1 MKSSKTQKKK
11 SMGTLKRLK
20 TLKTLKTFKKS
31 RFAKFKLSKSIL
43 SKRSTQ
49 KAIKKYLSKNEND
62 YEKYGEMLNHFKL
75 FFKAVIDIDNK
86 DLTAEEREKYDIK
99 KDKILDK
106 LETIEN
112 KESIIKHIQ
121 QTSPDIY
128 ETIGI
133 TNDKIPYLELIDV
146 YYKVLKTLDEILET
160 QDNNNLRSEATMIQ
174 ADILDN
180 LVNSFIKNKKKKIDT
195 IDDDLLDMFRGMAVK
210 TDIDDLENMFA
221 TMKVEV

>member
-1 MKSSKTQKKK
+1 MKSSKTQKKSYKTK
-11 SMGTLKRLK
+11 SMGTFKRF
-20 TLKTLKTFKKS
+20 KTFKTSK
-31 RFAKFKLSKSIL
+31 FAKFKVSRSIL

-75 FFKAVIDIDNK
+75 FFKAVINIDNK
-86 DLTAEEREKYDIK
+86 DLNAGEREKYDIK

-112 KESIIKHIQ
+112 KQSIIKHIKE
-121 QTSPDIY
+121 TSPDIY

-133 TNDKIPYLELIDV
+133 TIDKIPYLDLIDV

-160 QDNNNLRSEATMIQ
+160 EDNASLRSEATMIQ

-180 LVNSFIKNKKKKIDT
+180 LVNSFIKNKKKKINT

-210 TDIDDLENMFA
+210 TDIDDLENLFL
-221 TMKVEV
+221 TMKVDPEN

>member
-1 MKSSKTQKKK
+1 MKSSKTLKK
-11 SMGTLKRLK
+11 SSKTKTMG
-20 TLKTLKTFKKS
+20 TFKKFK
-31 RFAKFKLSKSIL
+31 FAKFKLSRSIL

-75 FFKAVIDIDNK
+75 FFKGVIDIDNK
-86 DLTAEEREKYDIK
+86 EHSHKYDIK

-112 KESIIKHIQ
+112 KEPIIKHIKE
-121 QTSPDIY
+121 TSPDIY

-133 TNDKIPYLELIDV
+133 TIDKIPYLELIDV

-160 QDNNNLRSEATMIQ
+160 EDNNNLRSEATMIQ

-180 LVNSFIKNKKKKIDT
+180 LVNSFIKNKKKK
-195 IDDDLLDMFRGMAVK
+195 
-210 TDIDDLENMFA
+210 
-221 TMKVEV
+221 

>member
-1 MKSSKTQKKK
+1 MKSSKTQKKSYKTK
-11 SMGTLKRLK
+11 SMGTFK
-20 TLKTLKTFKKS
+20 TSK
-31 RFAKFKLSKSIL
+31 FAKFKLSRSIL

-75 FFKAVIDIDNK
+75 FFKGVIDIDNK
-86 DLTAEEREKYDIK
+86 EHSHKYDIK

-112 KESIIKHIQ
+112 KQPIIKHIKE
-121 QTSPDIY
+121 TSPDIY
-128 ETIGI
+128 QTIGI
-133 TNDKIPYLELIDV
+133 TIDKIPYLELIDV

-160 QDNNNLRSEATMIQ
+160 EDNNNLRSEATMIQ

-180 LVNSFIKNKKKKIDT
+180 LVNTFIKNKKKKIDT

-210 TDIDDLENMFA
+210 TDVDDLEQMFA